1 MQQLTRD
8 LTQEL
13 TQQKFAHAQA
23 SPAQPGLRQP
33 RQRKFIL
40 HWFSSLAAGA
50 LCLLALSSASVMA
63 NLPEAQADAVT
74 PVNINTASAEV
85 LAERLVGIGL
95 SRAQAIVAYR
105 DANGNFQ
112 DAYELVAVRGVG
124 EATVA
129 NNEAVIRLR
138 D

>member
-1 MQQLTRD
+1 MQRSLFRRFT
-8 LTQEL
+8 T
-13 TQQKFAHAQA
+13 
-23 SPAQPGLRQP
+23 
-33 RQRKFIL
+33 
-40 HWFSSLAAGA
+40 LAAGS
-50 LCLLALSSASVMA
+50 LCLLALSSAVA
-63 NLPEAQADAVT
+63 DLPEPAADVLV
-74 PVNINTASAEV
+74 PVNINTATAEV

-105 DANGNFQ
+105 DAHGNFQ

-129 NNEAVIRLR
+129 NNETVIRLR

>member
-1 MQQLTRD
+1 MQQLT
-8 LTQEL
+8 QQP
-13 TQQKFAHAQA
+13 TQQPTQQRPQSSLGQSRLKQH
-23 SPAQPGLRQP
+23 RQ
-33 RQRKFIL
+33 KKSIL

-50 LCLLALSSASVMA
+50 LCLLALGSASVMA
-63 NLPEAQADAVT
+63 NLPEAEADALV

>member
-1 MQQLTRD
+1 MQQHQQQPIQV
-8 LTQEL
+8 TQPNP
-13 TQQKFAHAQA
+13 TQ
-23 SPAQPGLRQP
+23 R
-33 RQRKFIL
+33 RKKTNLL

-50 LCLLALSSASVMA
+50 LCLLALGSATVMA
-63 NLPEAQADAVT
+63 NLPEPAADALT

-105 DANGNFQ
+105 DTNGNFQ

>member
-1 MQQLTRD
+1 MQQQTQHNVQPCFSTRQSN
-8 LTQEL
+8 L
-13 TQQKFAHAQA
+13 AQA
-23 SPAQPGLRQP
+23 HQAQP
-33 RQRKFIL
+33 RKKNSIL

-50 LCLLALSSASVMA
+50 LCLLALGSASAMA
-63 NLPEAQADAVT
+63 NLSEAQADVLA

-129 NNEAVIRLR
+129 NNEAIIRLR

>member
-1 MQQLTRD
+1 MQRFDQRF
-8 LTQEL
+8 E
-13 TQQKFAHAQA
+13 
-23 SPAQPGLRQP
+23 RQP
-33 RQRKFIL
+33 KRRSFFR
-40 HWFSSLAAGA
+40 WFSSLAAGT
-50 LCLLALSSASVMA
+50 LCLLALGSAVA
-63 NLPEAQADAVT
+63 NLPETAAGGVT
-74 PVNINTASAEV
+74 PVNINTANAEV

>member
-1 MQQLTRD
+1 MYMQTRY
-8 LTQEL
+8 
-13 TQQKFAHAQA
+13 A
-23 SPAQPGLRQP
+23 PLR
-33 RQRKFIL
+33 
-40 HWFSSLAAGA
+40 WFTSLAAGT
-50 LCLLALSSASVMA
+50 LLLLAFGTAA
-63 NLPEAQADAVT
+63 AKLPEPGAEAPQ
-74 PVNINTASAEV
+74 PVNINTAPAEV

-129 NNEAVIRLR
+129 NNEAIIRLR

>member
-1 MQQLTRD
+1 MQRFDQRFN
-8 LTQEL
+8 QRSE
-13 TQQKFAHAQA
+13 
-23 SPAQPGLRQP
+23 RQP
-33 RQRKFIL
+33 RQRSFFR
-40 HWFSSLAAGA
+40 WFSSLAAGT
-50 LCLLALSSASVMA
+50 LCLLALGSAVA
-63 NLPEAQADAVT
+63 NLPETTAGGVT
-74 PVNINTASAEV
+74 PVNINTANAEV

-129 NNEAVIRLR
+129 NNESVIRLR

>member
-1 MQQLTRD
+1 MQQ
-8 LTQEL
+8 QSQHKA
-13 TQQKFAHAQA
+13 QQPFQQPFQQQQA
-23 SPAQPGLRQP
+23 SRAQS
-33 RQRKFIL
+33 RKKKPIL

-50 LCLLALSSASVMA
+50 LCLLALGSASVMA
-63 NLPEAQADAVT
+63 NLSEAQADVLA

-105 DANGNFQ
+105 DTNGNFQ

>member
-1 MQQLTRD
+1 MQRFIPRS
-8 LTQEL
+8 
-13 TQQKFAHAQA
+13 QQQ
-23 SPAQPGLRQP
+23 SQQQSQQRSQQRSQQQPK
-33 RQRKFIL
+33 QRSFFR
-40 HWFSSLAAGA
+40 WFSSLAAGT
-50 LCLLALSSASVMA
+50 LCLLALGSAVAS
-63 NLPEAQADAVT
+63 LPETAAGVAAVM
-74 PVNINTASAEV
+74 PVNINTANAEV

>member
-1 MQQLTRD
+1 MHFVSQSPTPIFGWLRS
-8 LTQEL
+8 
-13 TQQKFAHAQA
+13 FAV
-23 SPAQPGLRQP
+23 GT
-33 RQRKFIL
+33 
-40 HWFSSLAAGA
+40 
-50 LCLLALSSASVMA
+50 LCLLALNTAFADVA
-63 NLPEAQADAVT
+63 EPNPQALT

-95 SRAQAIVAYR
+95 SRAEAIVAYR